1 MGNEKISSDK
11 TYSAKALGEDE
22 STWSKYS
29 DVSSAKYTGSYG
41 LGHRGYSSANA
52 VTKRPMP
59 ITFPTSDSVVLINGV
74 PCSSSNVEI
83 VANWCVPKSPHFD
96 QEGDICA
103 NDGTSTEAY
112 CSYQVG
118 DDTCAY
124 CKDPSK
130 SDVPK
135 EDDVGAEDREK
146 YKRLI
151 RKQLDEE
158 NEDETDEEMD
168 ANVKVVMQL
177 SREAAAQKGK
187 KTKSVK
193 PVAGDGDAV
202 IESKVIAA
210 LRKAGKA

>member
-1 MGNEKISSDK
+1 M
-11 TYSAKALGEDE
+11 
-22 STWSKYS
+22 
-29 DVSSAKYTGSYG
+29 
-41 LGHRGYSSANA
+41 
-52 VTKRPMP
+52 
-59 ITFPTSDSVVLINGV
+59 INGV
-74 PCSSSNVEI
+74 PCSSSDVEI

-96 QEGDICA
+96 QEGDVCA

-118 DDTCAY
+118 DDACAY
-124 CKDPSK
+124 CKG
-130 SDVPK
+130 
-135 EDDVGAEDREK
+135 DDVDAEDREK

-177 SREAAAQKGK
+177 AKEAGAKKGK
-187 KTKSVK
+187 KTKGVK
-193 PVAGDGDAV
+193 PLVEDDEDTD

-210 LRKAGKA
+210 LRKAGKVKPEGMSESDIAIKIMEGLDDLVKGGEE